1 MDKALVEKWVAA
13 LRSGEYQQ
21 GRGYLRTGEDQYCC
35 LGVGYDV
42 LVKEGLAEPWVLSV
56 SMIADNTPAYETG
69 QDGSLVFLP
78 HEDAI
83 MLGVESTPGID
94 RSKQTVLTQ
103 MNDVDNA
110 SFAVIADYIELAV
123 LGHESVTSVS
133 STESG

>member
-1 MDKALVEKWVAA
+1 VDDE
-13 LRSGEYQQ
+13 
-21 GRGYLRTGEDQYCC
+21 YCC

-56 SMIADNTPAYETG
+56 DVDDGNKPAYETG
-69 QDGSLVFLP
+69 QDGSLVFLS
-78 HEDAI
+78 EDHAAEV
-83 MLGVESTPGID
+83 LGIGFDPFAD

-103 MNDVDNA
+103 MNDVDHA